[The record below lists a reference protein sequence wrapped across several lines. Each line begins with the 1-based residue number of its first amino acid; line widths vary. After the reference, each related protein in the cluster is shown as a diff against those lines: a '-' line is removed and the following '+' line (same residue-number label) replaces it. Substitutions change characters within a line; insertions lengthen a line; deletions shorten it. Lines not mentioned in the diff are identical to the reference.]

1 VTVKT
6 TSDLRFG
13 AVLLALVV
21 VVATGCIRL
30 DLAVTVDADGT
41 GTLEMDAAISD
52 SLAEFAEAFSGDE
65 SAGTCEE
72 LLEDSDLPS
81 GASSIWSSA
90 HPYSEDGWCGVR
102 LTGQFTDFDL
112 SALEEDGEMP
122 FRLWSE
128 DELVYFEM
136 DISDLSPGDDEE
148 MSFDELMTIAKVL
161 DLEIAE
167 PEITIEATLPGAP
180 LDHNADSTSGST
192 FRWDVNLAG
201 GESRT
206 SLSASADMS
215 AATPA
220 DGGPWVLIIVIGAAL
235 VLLLV
240 VSFAVMRRR
249 RAGTASAGEPPPDPT
264 LESLSDSSGPSSP
277 PSVSSTPGRPSR
289 PAIHMR
295 PTDDEAPSG

>member
-1 VTVKT
+1 MAVKT

-13 AVLLALVV
+13 AVLLVLVV

-52 SLAEFAEAFSGDE
+52 SLAELAEAFSDE
-65 SAGTCEE
+65 PAGTCEE
-72 LLEDSDLPS
+72 LLEESDMPS
-81 GASSIWSSA
+81 GASLIWSSA
-90 HPYSEDGWCGVR
+90 HPYSEEGWCGVR
-102 LTGQFTDFDL
+102 VAGQFTDFDL
-112 SALEEDGEMP
+112 SAFEEDGKEMP

-136 DISDLSPGDDEE
+136 DISDLSLDDEE
-148 MSFDELMTIAKVL
+148 MSFDEMMTFAKVL
-161 DLEIAE
+161 GLEIAE

-192 FRWDVNLAG
+192 FRWDVDLAG

-215 AATPA
+215 AATSA
-220 DGGPWVLIIVIGAAL
+220 DSGPWVPIIVIGATLA
-235 VLLLV
+235 LLLLI
-240 VSFAVMRRR
+240 SFAVMRRR
-249 RAGTASAGEPPPDPT
+249 RTGTASAGEPTPDPA
-264 LESLSDSSGPSSP
+264 LESLSDTSSPSSP
-277 PSVSSTPGRPSR
+277 PSVSSPPGRPSR
-289 PAIHMR
+289 PVINMR

>member
-1 VTVKT
+1 MTVKT
-6 TSDLRFG
+6 ASDLRFG

-52 SLAEFAEAFSGDE
+52 SFAEFAEVFLEDGPAD
-65 SAGTCEE
+65 TCGEFF
-72 LLEDSDLPS
+72 EDSDLPS
-81 GASSIWSSA
+81 GALA

-102 LTGQFTDFDL
+102 ATGQFTDFDL

-136 DISDLSPGDDEE
+136 DISDLSSGDDEE
-148 MSFDELMTIAKVL
+148 MSFEEIMTIAKVL

-192 FRWDVNLAG
+192 FRWDVDLAG

-215 AATPA
+215 AATPT

-240 VSFAVMRRR
+240 VGFAVMRRR
-249 RAGTASAGEPPPDPT
+249 RAGTASAGEPPPDPA
-264 LESLSDSSGPSSP
+264 LESLSDSSAPSAP
-277 PSVSSTPGRPSR
+277 PSVSSPPGRPSR
-289 PAIHMR
+289 PTIDMR
-295 PTDDEAPSG
+295 PTDDEKPSS

>member
-1 VTVKT
+1 MRSPKFSVPEQAPARSDTIVTVKT

-65 SAGTCEE
+65 PAGTCEE

-161 DLEIAE
+161 DLEIAYLDALRTE
-167 PEITIEATLPGAP
+167 LRAHMFTLREAFEG
-180 LDHNADSTSGST
+180 
-192 FRWDVNLAG
+192 NLAY
-201 GESRT
+201 
-206 SLSASADMS
+206 
-215 AATPA
+215 
-220 DGGPWVLIIVIGAAL
+220 W
-235 VLLLV
+235 
-240 VSFAVMRRR
+240 AV
-249 RAGTASAGEPPPDPT
+249 EP
-264 LESLSDSSGPSSP
+264 
-277 PSVSSTPGRPSR
+277 
-289 PAIHMR
+289 
-295 PTDDEAPSG
+295 